1 MRPRR
6 PARRPA
12 RPVKPRLTPAG
23 LSAKRNYNLGRRRL
37 PSRGDGPA
45 IAPER
50 RNDQSRKMR
59 DRSINTPPGHPPA
72 RKCRIASTATGT
84 TATTALSPG
93 SGNREVQPPGRSGR
107 PGRVSDRR
115 PGKVVTCPGRLPGA
129 AAVTLPKDLLLTD
142 RVVIITLC
150 YRQRLVAGFR
160 SAACP
165 ITERSRSGRYAITCN
180 VITWQWITKVS
191 PQLSA

>member
-1 MRPRR
+1 MR
-6 PARRPA
+6 
-12 RPVKPRLTPAG
+12 G
-23 LSAKRNYNLGRRRL
+23 
-37 PSRGDGPA
+37 
-45 IAPER
+45 
-50 RNDQSRKMR
+50 
-59 DRSINTPPGHPPA
+59 RSINTPPGHRSA
-72 RKCRIASTATGT
+72 RKCRVASTATGT

-93 SGNREVQPPGRSGR
+93 SGNREVQPPGRPGR
-107 PGRVSDRR
+107 PGRISDRR
-115 PGKVVTCPGRLPGA
+115 PGKVVTCPGRLPVA

-150 YRQRLVAGFR
+150 HRQRLVAGFR

-191 PQLSA
+191 PHFRPRTGQNVNLLDFLFSPSGRVYRDPPGASQRTSMEVD